1 MANATPPAMQM
12 NVTTELRRLQ
22 KVVDDLEGMLRQ
34 HQQILRQ
41 KAMSL
46 PQGFLPEIQK
56 LRTDMENIAKSLDE
70 AQTEVIRLRS
80 LSDTAEL
87 INSTLDLDDVLAQPG
102 RRRVYRQPNYRRRRS
117 QQRQPRRDDQRGAGR
132 AFQLTGER
140 RQLRLT
146 QYFVRPADRQGAGH
160 GCDLCG

>member
-87 INSTLDLDDVLAQPG
+87 INSTLDLDDVLKAVMDTG
-102 RRRVYRQPNYRRRRS
+102 IR
-117 QQRQPRRDDQRGAGR
+117 
-132 AFQLTGER
+132 LTGEEIGYLI
-140 RQLRLT
+140 LRKEKTRELDIT
-146 QYFVRPADRQGAGH
+146 FSS
-160 GCDLCG
+160 

>member
-87 INSTLDLDDVLAQPG
+87 INSTLDLDDVLDAVMDTVI
-102 RRRVYRQPNYRRRRS
+102 R
-117 QQRQPRRDDQRGAGR
+117 
-132 AFQLTGER
+132 LTGAER
-140 RQLRLT
+140 GYVRLRNDETKELEFT
-146 QYFVRPADRQGAGH
+146 VARNIEQRSLEEAELIVSRTIIVYV
-160 GCDLCG
+160 